1 MLESSFPTEAAQASI
16 YREQLEAFHPKP
28 VIMRTLDIGGD
39 KSLPYFPI
47 QEANPFLGW
56 RGIRVSLDHPELL
69 LAQLRAMITASEG
82 LDNLQ
87 ILLPMISN
95 MEELDEAIEKIDR
108 AWRELVSEGRSV
120 NRPKVGIMIE
130 VPATLYQMPEIATR
144 VDFVSVG
151 SNDLTQYLLAVDRD
165 NPQVA
170 QIYDSFH
177 PAVLRALHAIAA
189 AGKATGLVVSI
200 CGELAGDPRAVPLL
214 VAMGYDSL
222 SMSVTQLARAKQ
234 VLSQFTRSDCQALLA
249 EVSVLDRASLIRNR
263 LKQEFDSRD
272 LSQILLPKSMARL
285 DQIPSES

>member
-1 MLESSFPTEAAQASI
+1 
-16 YREQLEAFHPKP
+16 
-28 VIMRTLDIGGD
+28 
-39 KSLPYFPI
+39 
-47 QEANPFLGW
+47 
-56 RGIRVSLDHPELL
+56 
-69 LAQLRAMITASEG
+69 
-82 LDNLQ
+82 
-87 ILLPMISN
+87 

>member
-1 MLESSFPTEAAQASI
+1 
-16 YREQLEAFHPKP
+16 
-28 VIMRTLDIGGD
+28 
-39 KSLPYFPI
+39 
-47 QEANPFLGW
+47 
-56 RGIRVSLDHPELL
+56 
-69 LAQLRAMITASEG
+69 MITASEG

-189 AGKATGLVVSI
+189 AGKATDWWSRFAASWRVIRG
-200 CGELAGDPRAVPLL
+200 
-214 VAMGYDSL
+214 
-222 SMSVTQLARAKQ
+222 
-234 VLSQFTRSDCQALLA
+234 RSHYWWPWVMTAC
-249 EVSVLDRASLIRNR
+249 R
-263 LKQEFDSRD
+263 
-272 LSQILLPKSMARL
+272 
-285 DQIPSES
+285 